1 MQRTLF
7 LVKPDGVQRGLVGA
21 IVARLERRGL
31 KLIGL
36 KMMRIS
42 NDVAARHYAE
52 HQGKPF
58 FDGLIAFITSGP
70 VVAMIWEG
78 REAVTVVR
86 SLMGATD
93 PLKAS
98 PGTIRGDLALDL
110 GMNLIHGSDSPARAD
125 TEIALFFS
133 QGELHDYERT
143 VDRSIREKH
152 QRAPVW
158 KGGRPS
164 EPRCGKASAIVTRV
178 TVIGSAG

>member
-1 MQRTLF
+1 MQRTLV

-42 NDVAARHYAE
+42 KEGAGPHYGE
-52 HQGKPF
+52 HQGKPSF
-58 FDGLIAFITSGP
+58 VGLITFIPSGP

-110 GMNLIHGSDSPARAD
+110 GMNLIHGSDSPGRAE
-125 TEIALFFS
+125 TEIALFFER
-133 QGELHDYERT
+133 GELHEYDRT
-143 VDRSIREKH
+143 ADRWIRE
-152 QRAPVW
+152 
-158 KGGRPS
+158 
-164 EPRCGKASAIVTRV
+164 
-178 TVIGSAG
+178 

>member
-1 MQRTLF
+1 MQRTLV

-42 NDVAARHYAE
+42 TEVAAHHYAE

-93 PLKAS
+93 PLKAG

-110 GMNLIHGSDSPARAD
+110 GMNLIHGSDSPARAE
-125 TEIALFFS
+125 TEIALFFER
-133 QGELHDYERT
+133 GELHVYDRT
-143 VDRSIREKH
+143 ADRWIRE
-152 QRAPVW
+152 
-158 KGGRPS
+158 
-164 EPRCGKASAIVTRV
+164 
-178 TVIGSAG
+178 

>member
-1 MQRTLF
+1 VQRTLV

-36 KMMRIS
+36 KMMRITK
-42 NDVAARHYAE
+42 DVAARHYAE
-52 HQGKPF
+52 HQGKAF
-58 FDGLIAFITSGP
+58 YDGLIAFITSGP

-78 REAVTVVR
+78 REAVIVVR

-93 PLKAS
+93 PLKAA

-125 TEIALFFS
+125 TEIALFFG
-133 QGELHDYERT
+133 QGELHNYDRT
-143 VDRSIREKH
+143 VDRWIRE
-152 QRAPVW
+152 
-158 KGGRPS
+158 
-164 EPRCGKASAIVTRV
+164 
-178 TVIGSAG
+178 

>member
-1 MQRTLF
+1 MQRTLV

-42 NDVAARHYAE
+42 KEVAAHHYAE

-110 GMNLIHGSDSPARAD
+110 GMNLIHGSDSPARAE
-125 TEIALFFS
+125 TEIALFFER
-133 QGELHDYERT
+133 GELHEYDRT
-143 VDRSIREKH
+143 ADRWIRE
-152 QRAPVW
+152 
-158 KGGRPS
+158 
-164 EPRCGKASAIVTRV
+164 
-178 TVIGSAG
+178 